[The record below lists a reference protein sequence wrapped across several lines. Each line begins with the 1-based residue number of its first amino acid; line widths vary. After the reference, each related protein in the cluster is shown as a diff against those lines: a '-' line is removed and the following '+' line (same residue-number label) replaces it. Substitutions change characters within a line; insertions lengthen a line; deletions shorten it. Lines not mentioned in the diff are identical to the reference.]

1 MRDDRPLLG
10 YTVGVTAVRHA
21 WEFGTALEHRG
32 ARVVYAPAMRIIPP
46 AEDAALH
53 DATKRCLAEPVE
65 VAVATTPAALHGWL
79 EAADGW
85 ELGAALRAALRSAH
99 VVGRGPRVV
108 SAVRRLGLGEAW
120 APAADSV
127 TETIDHLIRS
137 GVGCRRI
144 AVSQHGEPLPD
155 LVDALR
161 CAGAEVVEATVFS
174 WAPPSGRVL
183 EELVVGVSEHQIDAV
198 AFTSGSAATSFV
210 CTAEKLG
217 RLA

>member
-32 ARVVYAPAMRIIPP
+32 ARVVYAPAMRMIPP

-65 VAVATTPAALHGWL
+65 VAVATTPAALHG
-79 EAADGW
+79 
-85 ELGAALRAALRSAH
+85 
-99 VVGRGPRVV
+99 
-108 SAVRRLGLGEAW
+108 
-120 APAADSV
+120 
-127 TETIDHLIRS
+127 
-137 GVGCRRI
+137 
-144 AVSQHGEPLPD
+144 EPLPD

-174 WAPPSGRVL
+174 WAPPSGRAL
-183 EELVVGVSEHQIDAV
+183 EELGALWLLRVIESTSAGISRSS
-198 AFTSGSAATSFV
+198 TPCRSCSGPMPSGS
-210 CTAEKLG
+210 
-217 RLA
+217 